1 MKISHWPKSEP
12 KIRSGYAFH
21 VTDLNYD
28 GIFQRAVVIWSEEK
42 KWNEKT
48 LDKKIQKET
57 DQAERDFKR
66 LKK

>member
-1 MKISHWPKSEP
+1 
-12 KIRSGYAFH
+12 
-21 VTDLNYD
+21 LNYD